1 MSTDLGLGQIYL
13 CTAADVLLFKLMAY
27 RTKDRAD
34 IENLITVQGI
44 PERAYLEHWAEALAV
59 RDRLDESLHGMGL
72 S

>member
-1 MSTDLGLGQIYL
+1 
-13 CTAADVLLFKLMAY
+13 
-27 RTKDRAD
+27 
-34 IENLITVQGI
+34 VQGI